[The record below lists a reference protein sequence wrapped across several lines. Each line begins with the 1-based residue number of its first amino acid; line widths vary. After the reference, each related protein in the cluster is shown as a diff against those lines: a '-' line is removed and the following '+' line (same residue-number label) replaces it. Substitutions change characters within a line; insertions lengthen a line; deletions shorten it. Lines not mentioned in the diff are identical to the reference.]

1 MLDLLAQCDACAEFP
16 LQEFKKRMVG
26 CVLLLLLLLLL
37 LLQLLPVPIPPLTA
51 SPSSGC
57 IDVCGRQPPRW
68 RVAAAAAA
76 GVANA
81 ALLLCCLR
89 LLPPPVSL
97 ADVVQGD
104 VQRLLLRQVTCD
116 V

>member
-1 MLDLLAQCDACAEFP
+1 VLDLLAQCDACAEFP

-26 CVLLLLLLLLL
+26 CVLLLLL
-37 LLQLLPVPIPPLTA
+37 QLLPVPIHLLTA
-51 SPSSGC
+51 SISSGC
-57 IDVCGRQPPRW
+57 IDVCGRQPPR
-68 RVAAAAAA
+68 RRAAAAAAA
-76 GVANA
+76 GVAKA

-89 LLPPPVSL
+89 LMPLPVSR
-97 ADVVQGD
+97 AAVVQGD